1 MQFMIEG
8 RPVFGATGGRA
19 HEVGRPL
26 AIFVHGAALDHSVW
40 ALQSRWLAFHG
51 WNVLAL
57 DLPGHGLSAGPPL
70 PSIGAM
76 AAWLAAVI
84 AAAAGQAAGP
94 HAAETQATGSQAA
107 DPQPTA
113 ALIGHSMGSLAALE
127 TAAQFSD
134 RVRSL
139 VLIGTAAAMPVHP
152 DLLAAAAANDHAAI
166 DMVNLWGHGFAAT
179 LGGSR
184 APGVWMLGAG
194 ERLLEKA
201 MPGVLHNDLAA
212 CNAYRE
218 ALAAAAKVAAP
229 ALLISGERD
238 QMTPLKSAR
247 ALAAKISGAKLL
259 ALPAAG
265 HMLMAER
272 PYEIV
277 DALAEHLAVERTRG
291 AVSAKSAPHR

>member
-26 AIFVHGAALDHSVW
+26 AIFVHGAGLDHSVW

-84 AAAAGQAAGP
+84 AAAGTQVAGP
-94 HAAETQATGSQAA
+94 HAAEMWAA
-107 DPQPTA
+107 DSQPSA
-113 ALIGHSMGSLAALE
+113 VLIGHSMGSLAALE
-127 TAAQFSD
+127 TAAEYSD

-166 DMVNLWGHGFAAT
+166 DMVNLWGYGFAAT

-184 APGVWMLGAG
+184 TPGVWMVGAG

-212 CNAYRE
+212 CDAYRE
-218 ALAAAAKVAAP
+218 GLAAAAKVAAA

-259 ALPAAG
+259 ALPGAG

-272 PYEIV
+272 PCEIV
-277 DALAEHLAVERTRG
+277 DALAEHLAVDRTRVV
-291 AVSAKSAPHR
+291 VSAK

>member
-8 RPVFGATGGRA
+8 RPVCGATGGRA
-19 HEVGRPL
+19 HEPGRPL
-26 AIFVHGAALDHSVW
+26 ALFVHGAGLDHSVW

-70 PSIGAM
+70 PDIGTM
-76 AAWLAAVI
+76 AAWLGAII
-84 AAAAGQAAGP
+84 AAA
-94 HAAETQATGSQAA
+94 E
-107 DPQPTA
+107 PQISA
-113 ALIGHSMGSLAALE
+113 ALIGHSMGSLVALE
-127 TAAQFSD
+127 TAAQFPE

-139 VLIGTAAAMPVHP
+139 VLIGAAAAMPVHP

-166 DMVNLWGHGFAAT
+166 DMVNLWGYGFAAS

-184 APGVWMLGAG
+184 APGVWMVGAG
-194 ERLLEKA
+194 ERLLERA

-212 CNAYRE
+212 CNSYRE
-218 ALAAAAKVAAP
+218 GLTAAAKVAAP

-238 QMTPLKSAR
+238 QMTPLKGAR
-247 ALAAKISGAKLL
+247 ALAARISGAKLL
-259 ALPAAG
+259 TLAGAG

-272 PYEIV
+272 PYEVV
-277 DALAEHLAVERTRG
+277 DALAEHLAVERARL
-291 AVSAKSAPHR
+291 AVSAT